1 MQDQKDVSQCAS
13 ALEPHKHKAQRQSKN
28 LTSQTG
34 DDKFAYLRV
43 FAMRK
48 VEFFLDR
55 GRHVDGADL
64 VAALREQAGEPIP
77 PKVLDHLCRHLEGK
91 VTKPKGRKA
100 IPGAEEHRR
109 LMFIRHHYRRDLAWL
124 QARKKRYGGLDGW
137 PSIRQAD
144 WWRGPPNERA
154 ARMTAHRW
162 LYGAESWRSVHNL
175 VSSRKYRPVV
185 VNAPATA

>member
-1 MQDQKDVSQCAS
+1 MKDQKVTSRSVS
-13 ALEPHKHKAQRQSKN
+13 ALEPYNGKTRRQSKN
-28 LTSQTG
+28 PTGQTG
-34 DDKFAYLRV
+34 ADRFAHLRV
-43 FAMRK
+43 FAMRN

-55 GRHVDGADL
+55 GRYVDGADL
-64 VAALREQAGEPIP
+64 AAALREQAGKPIP

-100 IPGAEEHRR
+100 IPGAEEQRR
-109 LMFIRHHYRRDLAWL
+109 LMFIRYHYRRYLAWL

-137 PSIRQAD
+137 PSIQQAD
-144 WWRGPPNERA
+144 WWQGPPNERA
-154 ARMTAHRW
+154 ARMAAHRW

-175 VSSRKYRPVV
+175 VSSRKWRPVV